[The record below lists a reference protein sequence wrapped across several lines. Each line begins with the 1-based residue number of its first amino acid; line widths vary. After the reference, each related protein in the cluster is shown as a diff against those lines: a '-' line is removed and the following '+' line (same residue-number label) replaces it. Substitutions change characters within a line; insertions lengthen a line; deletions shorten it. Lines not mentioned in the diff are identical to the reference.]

1 MAKLIVHYDEGEST
15 FAIDSDV
22 TLLGRDARCDI
33 RIPNRSVAPLHC
45 KVIRGVGKYVFE
57 QIDPD
62 TYTLINGRVVSSG
75 TLRDGDRIEFG
86 KFVVVFRDDR
96 DFSRDASFFEECDG
110 EPPSPADDV
119 AAQGAPLDESAEAP
133 SSEPQEETAP
143 AAQQG
148 EALPAPDAKDG
159 GEAHPAADVEDAPG
173 DAQRA
178 KVEAPRPVRPLP
190 EPGRM
195 VRCKFCAEW
204 YSSRDEICP
213 RCGKSAPPD
222 ESAPELWYYL
232 VNDQVEGPMN
242 VEFIVRKIDEG
253 AITPE
258 TLVRA
263 PGADDFV
270 PAGRVR
276 GIARFFERCHHCQT
290 PVEESQVFCHA
301 CGEPLH
307 EEAKPP
313 APPKRSAAV
322 LWARIAVRVLLIALV
337 VIVVL
342 GAAYVTGF
350 WRVFVPPQHH
360 DRVERA
366 VERILP
372 APLRP

>member
-22 TLLGRDARCDI
+22 TLLGRDTRCDI
-33 RIPNRSVAPLHC
+33 RLPNRAVAPLHC
-45 KVIRGVGKYVFE
+45 KVMRRLGEYVFE

-75 TLRDGDRIEFG
+75 ALRDGDRIEFG

-110 EPPSPADDV
+110 EPPRPADALTAQ
-119 AAQGAPLDESAEAP
+119 AASPVESADAP
-133 SSEPQEETAP
+133 PCEPKEETAGPAQEGEAP
-143 AAQQG
+143 AASGAKSDDGAG
-148 EALPAPDAKDG
+148 EAPPAEP
-159 GEAHPAADVEDAPG
+159 
-173 DAQRA
+173 
-178 KVEAPRPVRPLP
+178 EAPRPVRPLP

-213 RCGKSAPPD
+213 RCGKSAPPE
-222 ESAPELWYYL
+222 ESPLEAWYYV
-232 VNDQVEGPMN
+232 VNNKVEGPMN

-253 AITPE
+253 AITSE

-263 PGADDFV
+263 PGATDFV

-276 GIARFFERCHHCQT
+276 GVARFFERCHQCQT

-307 EEAKPP
+307 EGAKPP
-313 APPKRSAAV
+313 APPRRSAAV

-342 GAAYVTGF
+342 GAAYVTDF
-350 WRVFVPPQHH
+350 WRAFVPARHH

-366 VERILP
+366 FEHVIPFNVPGR
-372 APLRP
+372 